1 MICFGLDVSKG
12 YCNAGILDD
21 TRNLLLEVFQID
33 DTKNGHNILESKIE
47 WAAQL
52 IKGDILRVGVEST
65 GGYEKNFLDMLLKL
79 KDKYKLEVYRL
90 NPLSIKKYTEMEL
103 HRAKTDDTSAVDI
116 ANYLFDMRKQASLE
130 IIKPEIEGLKRL
142 IKLAESETKRET
154 ALRNRLQLL
163 IQQTIPELIQFC
175 KDGIPGWILK
185 LLLKYQSVEDI
196 KSLDKTELFKI
207 PYLTDEK
214 AESILELCNNSIGTT
229 TDKATQLTMKM
240 YCKKIIESHEDIHE
254 VKKEVEKLYKNI
266 SPNKL
271 TSIYG
276 IGEYSAAVIT
286 AYTTNIDR
294 FEDVKQYIAFFGLDP
309 RISDSGDESKRRR
322 ITKKGNSVVRKILY
336 TSVLTC
342 LSNENHPVNRQYR
355 RLIKRGVYHFSA
367 VTACMRKLLS
377 IIYGILKTNKEF
389 DINYENKQKTDEQCE
404 KTLSNKKLRI
414 QKNNSL
420 NIEAPISRRE
430 YKRRKLVAES
440 YKSTVDLSAGSST
453 TGENDTINFF
463 KDKEKNMINT

>member
-33 DTKNGHNILESKIE
+33 DTQKGHDFLENKIE
-47 WAAQL
+47 WAL
-52 IKGDILRVGVEST
+52 KLDKGDVLRIGVEST
-65 GGYEKNFLDMLLKL
+65 GGYENNFLNMLLKL
-79 KDKYKLEVYRL
+79 KDKYSLEVYRL
-90 NPLSIKKYTEMEL
+90 NPLSIKKYSEMEL
-103 HRAKTDDTSAVDI
+103 HRAKTDNTSAIDI
-116 ANYLFDMRKQASLE
+116 ANYLLDMRKRKSLE
-130 IIKPEIEGLKRL
+130 ILKPEIEGLRRL
-142 IKLAESETKRET
+142 INLVESETKRET

-163 IQQTIPELIQFC
+163 IQQTIPELVQYC

-185 LLLKYQSVEDI
+185 LLLKYQSAEDV
-196 KSLDKTELFKI
+196 KSLDKAQLRDI
-207 PYLTDEK
+207 PYFTEEK
-214 AESILELCNNSIGTT
+214 IKNILELCKNSIGKKA
-229 TDKATQLTMKM
+229 DKATQLTMKM
-240 YCKKIIESHEDIHE
+240 ICKKIIESHEDILV

-266 SPNKL
+266 SSNKL
-271 TSIYG
+271 TTIYG
-276 IGEYSAAVIT
+276 IGEYSASVIT
-286 AYTTNIDR
+286 AYTIEIDR

-309 RISDSGDESKRRR
+309 RISDSGDESKRHR

-342 LSNENHPVNRQYR
+342 LSKENHPINRQYR
-355 RLIKRGVYHFSA
+355 RLVGRGVHHYSA
-367 VTACMRKLLS
+367 VTACMRKLLG

-404 KTLSNKKLRI
+404 KTLAVKKLRI
-414 QKNNSL
+414 QKNDSL
-420 NIEAPISRRE
+420 NIDAPISKRE

-453 TGENDTINFF
+453 TKKKIL
-463 KDKEKNMINT
+463 